1 MSLFYI
7 LTSVVRGKYASQLKW
22 HLLHVATTLI
32 NLTKGKFTPPEQSQI
47 PLRAVRAVIQRS
59 HNQKRGQQVETLN

>member
-32 NLTKGKFTPPEQSQI
+32 NFTKGKFTPPEQSQI
-47 PLRAVRAVIQRS
+47 PLRAVRM
-59 HNQKRGQQVETLN
+59 